1 MARRRRISPE
11 IQRLVRQRANHLC
24 EYCHTSER
32 WQYVPFTIDHIVPL
46 SKGGSDEPDNLALA
60 CFHCNRRKA
69 DKLTALDPNSG
80 EEVPL
85 FNPRRDVW
93 SEHFIWSSD
102 GLFIIGLT
110 ATGRATVEA
119 LELNR
124 ERVINIRAADRMVGR
139 HPPPGDPVQKAKG
152 GEREQGCGGDEERRG
167 KGDSD
172 TSFPDYHRG
181 AAPRGVSNGG
191 ER

>member
-1 MARRRRISPE
+1 MLRRRKTSPE
-11 IQRLVRQRANHLC
+11 IQVLVRQRANHLC

-32 WQYVPFTIDHIVPL
+32 WQYVQFTIDHVIPL
-46 SKGGSDEPDNLALA
+46 ARGGSGDPDNLALA

-69 DKLTALDPNSG
+69 DKLTALEPDSG

-110 ATGRATVEA
+110 PAGRATVKA
-119 LELNR
+119 LDMNR
-124 ERVINIRAADRMVGR
+124 ERIVSIRAADRVAGR
-139 HPPPGDPVQKAKG
+139 HPPSGDPLQEG
-152 GEREQGCGGDEERRG
+152 
-167 KGDSD
+167 
-172 TSFPDYHRG
+172 
-181 AAPRGVSNGG
+181 
-191 ER
+191 